1 MARGKHSDATRRV
14 PLRAL
19 LVVALTT
26 IVGALVAIGV
36 HANSDGA
43 DAPPA
48 AAAQDPARVP
58 PLPQAPST
66 TQPKA
71 DANPNPSPVGL
82 TIPAIKVASSVT
94 RLGLN
99 KDKTVEVP
107 KDPDDAG
114 WYSKGPIPG
123 QNGSSVILGHVDSK
137 TGPAVFYRLKNLD
150 PGDQIAV
157 KLSDNTVAHYR
168 VARVA
173 QYANRDFPAVKV
185 YAGSPDRPALN
196 LVTCGG
202 KYDRD
207 AGGYQSNVVVYATYL
222 KATQSTT

>member
-1 MARGKHSDATRRV
+1 MAPRGKHSRTTRGIS
-14 PLRAL
+14 LRGSLA
-19 LVVALTT
+19 VAIPA
-26 IVGALVAIGV
+26 IVGVLVAFGIYANLGV
-36 HANSDGA
+36 A
-43 DAPPA
+43 DAPQA
-48 AAAQDPARVP
+48 AAARDPVRVP
-58 PLPQAPST
+58 PPTPST
-66 TQPKA
+66 TEPKA
-71 DANPNPSPVGL
+71 DANSKPSPVSL

-137 TGPAVFYRLKNLD
+137 TGPAVFYRLKHLAV
-150 PGDQIAV
+150 GDQIAV
-157 KLSDNTVAHYR
+157 KLSNDTVAHYQ
-168 VARVA
+168 VTRVA
-173 QYANRDFPAVKV
+173 QYANEDFPAKKV
-185 YAGSPDRPALN
+185 YAGSPARPALN

-207 AGGYQSNVVVYATYL
+207 AGGYQSNVVAYAKYL
-222 KATQSTT
+222 RVTQSTM

>member
-1 MARGKHSDATRRV
+1 MGRGKHSNATRSI

-19 LVVALTT
+19 LVVALTP

-43 DAPPA
+43 DAPPD

-58 PLPQAPST
+58 LLPQAPSM

-71 DANPNPSPVGL
+71 DANPSPSPVGL

-99 KDKTVEVP
+99 EDKTVEVP

-123 QNGSSVILGHVDSK
+123 QNGSSVILGHVDSR
-137 TGPAVFYRLKNLD
+137 TGPAVFYRLKDLD
-150 PGDQIAV
+150 RGDHIAV
-157 KLSDNTVAHYR
+157 ELSDKTVAHYR

-202 KYDRD
+202 EYDRD
-207 AGGYQSNVVVYATYL
+207 AGGYQSNVVVYAEYL
-222 KATQSTT
+222 RATQSTM

>member
-1 MARGKHSDATRRV
+1 MDRGKHSHASRRV
-14 PLRAL
+14 PFRAL
-19 LVVALTT
+19 LVVALTP
-26 IVGALVAIGV
+26 IIGGLVAIGV
-36 HANSDGA
+36 YANGDA
-43 DAPPA
+43 EAPPA
-48 AAAQDPARVP
+48 AAAQDPAIVP
-58 PLPQAPST
+58 PPPAAPSA
-66 TQPKA
+66 TQPKL
-71 DANPNPSPVGL
+71 DPNPDPFPVGL

-107 KDPDDAG
+107 HDPDDAG

-123 QNGSSVILGHVDSK
+123 QDGSSVILGHVDSK

-157 KLSDNTVAHYR
+157 KLSDNTVARYR

-202 KYDRD
+202 EYDRD
-207 AGGYQSNVVVYATYL
+207 AGGYQSNVVVYARYSG
-222 KATQSTT
+222 ATQSTM

>member
-1 MARGKHSDATRRV
+1 M
-14 PLRAL
+14 
-19 LVVALTT
+19 VVLTS
-26 IVGALVAIGV
+26 IVGAFVAIGV
-36 HANSDGA
+36 YASGDA
-43 DAPPA
+43 DAPPT

-58 PLPQAPST
+58 PPPSAAST
-66 TQPKA
+66 DPPTA
-71 DANPNPSPVGL
+71 DANSNPSPVGL
-82 TIPAIKVASSVT
+82 TIPAIKVASSVI

-114 WYSKGPIPG
+114 WYRKGPIPG

-157 KLSDNTVAHYR
+157 ELSDDTVAHYR

-173 QYANRDFPAVKV
+173 RYANRDFPAEKV
-185 YAGSPDRPALN
+185 YAGSPDIPALN

-207 AGGYQSNVVVYATYL
+207 AGGYQSNVVVYAKYVR
-222 KATQSTT
+222 ATQSTT

>member
-1 MARGKHSDATRRV
+1 MARGKHSHATRRV
-14 PLRAL
+14 PFRAL
-19 LVVALTT
+19 LVVALTP
-26 IVGALVAIGV
+26 IIGALVAIGV
-36 HANSDGA
+36 YANGDA
-43 DAPPA
+43 EAPPA
-48 AAAQDPARVP
+48 AAAKDPARVP
-58 PLPQAPST
+58 PPPSAPST
-66 TQPKA
+66 DPPPA
-71 DANPNPSPVGL
+71 DANSNPAPVGL
-82 TIPAIKVASSVT
+82 TIPAIKVASNVT

-137 TGPAVFYRLKNLD
+137 TGPAVFYRLKNLE
-150 PGDQIAV
+150 PGDQIGV
-157 KLSDNTVAHYR
+157 KLSDKTVAHYR

-207 AGGYQSNVVVYATYL
+207 AGGYQSNVVVYAKYL
-222 KATQSTT
+222 KVTQSTT

>member
-1 MARGKHSDATRRV
+1 MAHGKHSNATRRV

-48 AAAQDPARVP
+48 AAAKGPAGVP
-58 PLPQAPST
+58 PPPPAPST

-71 DANPNPSPVGL
+71 DTNSKPSPVGL

-114 WYSKGPIPG
+114 WYSKGPVPG

-157 KLSDNTVAHYR
+157 KLSDDTVAHYQ

-173 QYANRDFPAVKV
+173 SYANKDFPAMKV
-185 YAGSPDRPALN
+185 YAGSHDRPALN

-202 KYDRD
+202 KYDRA
-207 AGGYQSNVVVYATYL
+207 AGGYQSNVVVYAKYL
-222 KATQSTT
+222 SATQSTT

>member
-1 MARGKHSDATRRV
+1 MARGKHSNATRRV

-19 LVVALTT
+19 LVVALTP

-36 HANSDGA
+36 YANSDGV

-48 AAAQDPARVP
+48 AAAQDSARVP
-58 PLPQAPST
+58 PPAPST
-66 TQPKA
+66 TQPKT
-71 DANPNPSPVGL
+71 DASPSPVGL
-82 TIPAIKVASSVT
+82 TIPAIKVASSVS

>member
-1 MARGKHSDATRRV
+1 MALGKHSNATRGV
-14 PLRAL
+14 PFRAL

-26 IVGALVAIGV
+26 IIGALVAIGV
-36 HANSDGA
+36 DANGDA
-43 DAPPA
+43 EAPPA

-58 PLPQAPST
+58 APPPGPST
-66 TQPKA
+66 ARPKA
-71 DANPNPSPVGL
+71 DANSNPSPVGL

-99 KDKTVEVP
+99 KDGTVEVP

-114 WYSKGPIPG
+114 WYGKGPIPG

-137 TGPAVFYRLKNLD
+137 AGPAVFYRLKNLE

-157 KLSDNTVAHYR
+157 ELSDNTVARYR

-202 KYDRD
+202 KYDRA
-207 AGGYQSNVVVYATYL
+207 AGGYQSNVVVYAEYSG
-222 KATQSTT
+222 ATHPTM

>member
-1 MARGKHSDATRRV
+1 
-14 PLRAL
+14 
-19 LVVALTT
+19 VVLTT

-43 DAPPA
+43 DAPA
-48 AAAQDPARVP
+48 AAAKGPAKAP
-58 PLPQAPST
+58 PPPPAPSAH
-66 TQPKA
+66 QPKA
-71 DANPNPSPVGL
+71 DAHPTPSPVGL

-137 TGPAVFYRLKNLD
+137 SGPAVFYRLKDLD

-157 KLSDNTVAHYR
+157 KLSDHTVAHYQ

-185 YAGSPDRPALN
+185 YAGSPNRPALN

-207 AGGYQSNVVVYATYL
+207 AGGYQSNVIVYTKYL
-222 KATQSTT
+222 GATQSTT